1 MCTDREGYLSQHE
14 WLNITEARSLFR
26 NLCHCQGAKFLA
38 FETLRLS
45 QFTFPGLS
53 STIISHSSLPQS
65 TLCFSL
71 RALPMT
77 CPFLQKP
84 SPHSLLPNQILPH
97 WGPAQIPPAPVP
109 PLAQTISR
117 LLWTHPTPLIR
128 LFPRA
133 VHWAIFHLMAWP
145 QEREWMRMYRLLPI
159 LSSLIFHGKH
169 LCYKNKLKQ
178 SDKKSIRKFDKGK
191 NKLQSF
197 IKRNSLLWEY
207 FKKKKLL

>member
-71 RALPMT
+71 RASAYDMS
-77 CPFLQKP
+77 FSAKAF
-84 SPHSLLPNQILPH
+84 PHSLLPNQILPH

-109 PLAQTISR
+109 PLAQTISDFSE
-117 LLWTHPTPLIR
+117 LI
-128 LFPRA
+128 LHHWLGSSWGA

-145 QEREWMRMYRLLPI
+145 QVREWMRMYRLLPLI
-159 LSSLIFHGKH
+159 LLV
-169 LCYKNKLKQ
+169 
-178 SDKKSIRKFDKGK
+178 
-191 NKLQSF
+191 
-197 IKRNSLLWEY
+197 
-207 FKKKKLL
+207 